1 MSLLSLTVHPV
12 SRLRPL
18 HLLVLLAVCSLWAC
32 DKVPLTSPTGSTVTL
47 TVSNTSIPING
58 TAQVA
63 AAVIE
68 SGGTAV
74 HDGTMVTFVGGF
86 GTFTPPEATTV
97 RGIARTVF
105 TGTGSGTAKLG
116 AFSGLA
122 KATEVEVK
130 VGGAAAGSIAMRSEP
145 ATLPQGGGSTQ
156 IVAIVRDGSGNP
168 LPIAP
173 VNFTSDQ
180 GNLSATA
187 AVTDANGEARVTL
200 STNRDTVVTAN
211 VIGTVTATTTV
222 RIINAPSVTIA
233 LASPTTP
240 PAIGVTTNFIVTP
253 TTVTGGTSIQN
264 VTVNW
269 GDGSPEQNLGPISG
283 PTNITHAFTNTGNYS
298 VVATATDATGQ
309 RSTST
314 LSVSLQRIAPTV
326 TITPATS
333 TTTAGSTLAFAVS
346 AAPGAGGP
354 PIQNIRVIVSPGGQQ
369 IYSGPSGGGFTHTFT
384 TAGTHTLTATATDT
398 ANSTSAG
405 TAVVTVGNVEAT
417 LTASGAG
424 LVCNALSPMT
434 CTALAAGTNVTFTA
448 TVTTAGQNGVSYAW
462 NWGDGISPETT
473 TARVNS
479 HVYAVAGNYVAQVT
493 ITTSSGA
500 TTSQILFLRP

>member
-1 MSLLSLTVHPV
+1 M
-12 SRLRPL
+12 
-18 HLLVLLAVCSLWAC
+18 
-32 DKVPLTSPTGSTVTL
+32 TL

-58 TAQVA
+58 TAQVT

-74 HDGTMVTFVGGF
+74 HDGTMVTFVGAF
-86 GTFTPPEATTV
+86 GNFTPPEAATV
-97 RGIARTVF
+97 GGVAKTIF
-105 TGTGSGTAKLG
+105 TGTGSGTAKIG
-116 AFSGLA
+116 AFSGAA

-211 VIGTVTATTTV
+211 VIGTVTTTTTV
-222 RIINAPSVTIA
+222 RIISAPSVTIA
-233 LASPTTP
+233 LATSSTT
-240 PAIGVTTNFIVTP
+240 PAIGVTTNFIVSP
-253 TTVTGGTSIQN
+253 VTVTGGTSIQN

-269 GDGSPEQNLGPISG
+269 GDGSAEQHLGPISG
-283 PTNITHAFTNTGNYS
+283 PTNITHAFTNSGNYN

-314 LSVSLQRIAPTV
+314 LSVNVQRIAPTV
-326 TITPATS
+326 TITPVTS

-346 AAPGAGGP
+346 AVPGTGGP
-354 PIQNIRVIVSPGGQQ
+354 PIQNIRVIVSPGGQEV
-369 IYSGPSGGGFTHTFT
+369 YSGPSGGGFTHTFT

-398 ANSTSAG
+398 ANSTGSG

-417 LTASGAG
+417 LVASGAG
-424 LVCNALSPMT
+424 LACNTGSPMT

-448 TVTTAGQNGVSYAW
+448 SVTTAGQNGVSYAW
-462 NWGDGISPETT
+462 NWGDGSPQEFTS
-473 TARVNS
+473 ARVNS
-479 HVYAVAGNYVAQVT
+479 HVYRAGGSYVAQVT